1 MLSSLQSEIFSTF
14 LKDNFKTNPEDFTRN
29 RKQSFS
35 GTILFMLNFLTRSLS
50 IEIVNFLSFLKRKDI
65 AQETFSK
72 SAFVQARKKIKPEV
86 FKHLNQRIIE
96 EFYKDN
102 SGVLRQFDNL
112 RILAMDGS
120 RLTLPFTKELE
131 EIYGQTKNQTNTY
144 IVQTKACVL
153 YDLLNEICIN
163 GILSS
168 IDTDERTQA
177 KQLLE
182 HCQAN
187 DLIIY
192 DRGYPS
198 FELIY
203 EHYQKNLHF
212 LMRMPLDFS
221 QVVKDF
227 VASGKT
233 SQIVEIKPG
242 QKKSF
247 ENKPYTKSST
257 LKIRLLRI
265 TLNGGG
271 IEVLATSLLDS
282 KHYGNEVFKEL
293 YFKRWKIET
302 YYDELKNKLKIEEFS
317 GYSNQSILQ
326 DFYSTLFVSN
336 IQTLIENEINEE
348 IEKESETKNI
358 KYQYKINTTLSYGFM
373 KDRILELFF
382 TKNDMNDIINEL
394 KELFKKHLI
403 PIRPNRKFERK
414 IGKYRTRTK
423 PIVTKNQKNSL

>member
-1 MLSSLQSEIFSTF
+1 
-14 LKDNFKTNPEDFTRN
+14 
-29 RKQSFS
+29 
-35 GTILFMLNFLTRSLS
+35 MLNFLTRSLS

-221 QVVKDF
+221 QVVRDF

-265 TLNGGG
+265 TLNSGG

-403 PIRPNRKFERK
+403 PIRPDRKFERK

>member
-1 MLSSLQSEIFSTF
+1 
-14 LKDNFKTNPEDFTRN
+14 
-29 RKQSFS
+29 
-35 GTILFMLNFLTRSLS
+35 MLNFLTRSLS

-163 GILSS
+163 GVLSS

-282 KHYGNEVFKEL
+282 KHYGNEVFKEI

>member
-1 MLSSLQSEIFSTF
+1 
-14 LKDNFKTNPEDFTRN
+14 
-29 RKQSFS
+29 
-35 GTILFMLNFLTRSLS
+35 MLNFLTRSLS

-153 YDLLNEICIN
+153 YDLLNKICIN
-163 GILSS
+163 GVLSS

>member
-1 MLSSLQSEIFSTF
+1 
-14 LKDNFKTNPEDFTRN
+14 
-29 RKQSFS
+29 
-35 GTILFMLNFLTRSLS
+35 MLNFLTRSLS

-144 IVQTKACVL
+144 IVQAKACVL

-163 GILSS
+163 GVLSS

-423 PIVTKNQKNSL
+423 PIVTKNQKNRI

>member
-65 AQETFSK
+65 AQEAFSK

-182 HCQAN
+182 YCQAN

-382 TKNDMNDIINEL
+382 TKNDMND
-394 KELFKKHLI
+394 
-403 PIRPNRKFERK
+403 
-414 IGKYRTRTK
+414 
-423 PIVTKNQKNSL
+423 

>member
-1 MLSSLQSEIFSTF
+1 
-14 LKDNFKTNPEDFTRN
+14 
-29 RKQSFS
+29 
-35 GTILFMLNFLTRSLS
+35 MLNFLTRSLS

-65 AQETFSK
+65 TQETFSK

-144 IVQTKACVL
+144 IVQAKACVL

-163 GILSS
+163 GVLSS

>member
-1 MLSSLQSEIFSTF
+1 M
-14 LKDNFKTNPEDFTRN
+14 KDNFKTNPEDFTRN

-163 GILSS
+163 GVLSS

>member
-1 MLSSLQSEIFSTF
+1 
-14 LKDNFKTNPEDFTRN
+14 
-29 RKQSFS
+29 
-35 GTILFMLNFLTRSLS
+35 MLNFLTRSLS

-65 AQETFSK
+65 AQEAFSK

-182 HCQAN
+182 YCQAN

-403 PIRPNRKFERK
+403 PIRPDRKFERK

>member
-1 MLSSLQSEIFSTF
+1 
-14 LKDNFKTNPEDFTRN
+14 
-29 RKQSFS
+29 
-35 GTILFMLNFLTRSLS
+35 MLNFLTRSLS

-247 ENKPYTKSST
+247 ENKPYTKSSI

-265 TLNGGG
+265 TLNSGG

-293 YFKRWKIET
+293 YFKRWKLET

-403 PIRPNRKFERK
+403 PIRPDRKFERK

>member
-1 MLSSLQSEIFSTF
+1 
-14 LKDNFKTNPEDFTRN
+14 
-29 RKQSFS
+29 
-35 GTILFMLNFLTRSLS
+35 MLNFLTRSLS

-65 AQETFSK
+65 TQETFSK

-144 IVQTKACVL
+144 IVQAKACVL

-163 GILSS
+163 GVLSS

-227 VASGKT
+227 LASGKT

>member
-1 MLSSLQSEIFSTF
+1 
-14 LKDNFKTNPEDFTRN
+14 
-29 RKQSFS
+29 
-35 GTILFMLNFLTRSLS
+35 MLNFLTRSLS

-144 IVQTKACVL
+144 IVQAKACVL

-403 PIRPNRKFERK
+403 PIRPDRKFERK

>member
-1 MLSSLQSEIFSTF
+1 
-14 LKDNFKTNPEDFTRN
+14 
-29 RKQSFS
+29 
-35 GTILFMLNFLTRSLS
+35 MLNFLTRSLS

-144 IVQTKACVL
+144 IVQAKACVL

-163 GILSS
+163 GVLSS

-394 KELFKKHLI
+394 KELFKKHLV

>member
-1 MLSSLQSEIFSTF
+1 
-14 LKDNFKTNPEDFTRN
+14 
-29 RKQSFS
+29 
-35 GTILFMLNFLTRSLS
+35 MLNFLTRSLS

-247 ENKPYTKSST
+247 ENKPYTKSSI

-265 TLNGGG
+265 TLNSGG

-348 IEKESETKNI
+348 IEKESKTKNI

-403 PIRPNRKFERK
+403 PIRPDRKFERK

>member
-1 MLSSLQSEIFSTF
+1 
-14 LKDNFKTNPEDFTRN
+14 
-29 RKQSFS
+29 
-35 GTILFMLNFLTRSLS
+35 MLNFLTRSLS

-163 GILSS
+163 GVLSS

-247 ENKPYTKSST
+247 EYKPYTKSST

>member
-1 MLSSLQSEIFSTF
+1 
-14 LKDNFKTNPEDFTRN
+14 
-29 RKQSFS
+29 
-35 GTILFMLNFLTRSLS
+35 MLNFLTRSLS

-203 EHYQKNLHF
+203 DIL
-212 LMRMPLDFS
+212 RM
-221 QVVKDF
+221 K
-227 VASGKT
+227 
-233 SQIVEIKPG
+233 
-242 QKKSF
+242 
-247 ENKPYTKSST
+247 
-257 LKIRLLRI
+257 
-265 TLNGGG
+265 
-271 IEVLATSLLDS
+271 
-282 KHYGNEVFKEL
+282 
-293 YFKRWKIET
+293 
-302 YYDELKNKLKIEEFS
+302 
-317 GYSNQSILQ
+317 
-326 DFYSTLFVSN
+326 
-336 IQTLIENEINEE
+336 
-348 IEKESETKNI
+348 
-358 KYQYKINTTLSYGFM
+358 
-373 KDRILELFF
+373 
-382 TKNDMNDIINEL
+382 
-394 KELFKKHLI
+394 
-403 PIRPNRKFERK
+403 
-414 IGKYRTRTK
+414 
-423 PIVTKNQKNSL
+423 

>member
-1 MLSSLQSEIFSTF
+1 
-14 LKDNFKTNPEDFTRN
+14 
-29 RKQSFS
+29 
-35 GTILFMLNFLTRSLS
+35 MLNFLTRSLS

-86 FKHLNQRIIE
+86 FKHLNQRIVE
-96 EFYKDN
+96 EFYTDN

-153 YDLLNEICIN
+153 YDLLNKICIN
-163 GILSS
+163 GVLSS

-265 TLNGGG
+265 TLNGGA

-282 KHYGNEVFKEL
+282 KNYGNEVFKEL

-348 IEKESETKNI
+348 IEKQIETKKI

-394 KELFKKHLI
+394 KELFKKHLV
-403 PIRPNRKFERK
+403 PIRPNRNFERK
-414 IGKYRTRTK
+414 IGKYRTRIK

>member
-1 MLSSLQSEIFSTF
+1 
-14 LKDNFKTNPEDFTRN
+14 
-29 RKQSFS
+29 
-35 GTILFMLNFLTRSLS
+35 MLNFLTRSLS

-163 GILSS
+163 GVLSS

-247 ENKPYTKSST
+247 ENKPYTKSSI

-265 TLNGGG
+265 TLNSGG

-403 PIRPNRKFERK
+403 PIRPDRKFERK

>member
-1 MLSSLQSEIFSTF
+1 
-14 LKDNFKTNPEDFTRN
+14 
-29 RKQSFS
+29 
-35 GTILFMLNFLTRSLS
+35 MLNFLTRSLS

-144 IVQTKACVL
+144 IVQAKACVL

-163 GILSS
+163 GVLSS

-265 TLNGGG
+265 TLNSGG

-403 PIRPNRKFERK
+403 PIRPDRKFERK

>member
-1 MLSSLQSEIFSTF
+1 M
-14 LKDNFKTNPEDFTRN
+14 
-29 RKQSFS
+29 
-35 GTILFMLNFLTRSLS
+35 
-50 IEIVNFLSFLKRKDI
+50 SFLKRKDI

-163 GILSS
+163 GVLSS

>member
-1 MLSSLQSEIFSTF
+1 
-14 LKDNFKTNPEDFTRN
+14 
-29 RKQSFS
+29 
-35 GTILFMLNFLTRSLS
+35 MLNFLTRSLS

-163 GILSS
+163 GVLSS

-227 VASGKT
+227 LASGKT

>member
-1 MLSSLQSEIFSTF
+1 
-14 LKDNFKTNPEDFTRN
+14 
-29 RKQSFS
+29 
-35 GTILFMLNFLTRSLS
+35 MLNFLTRSLS

-163 GILSS
+163 GVLSS

-212 LMRMPLDFS
+212 LMRMPLNFS

>member
-1 MLSSLQSEIFSTF
+1 
-14 LKDNFKTNPEDFTRN
+14 
-29 RKQSFS
+29 
-35 GTILFMLNFLTRSLS
+35 MLNFLTRSLS

-163 GILSS
+163 GVLSS
-168 IDTDERTQA
+168 IYTDERTQA
-177 KQLLE
+177 KQLFE

-336 IQTLIENEINEE
+336 IHTLIVSEINEE
-348 IEKESETKNI
+348 LQEEQGFK
-358 KYQYKINTTLSYGFM
+358 KYQYKVNNSLSYGFM
-373 KDRILELFF
+373 KDRILSLFLSQ
-382 TKNDMNDIINEL
+382 KEIAMIMEEL
-394 KELFKKHLI
+394 KSLFKDHLV
-403 PIRPNRKFERK
+403 PIRPDRSYKRNV
-414 IGKYRTRTK
+414 GKYRSRVK
-423 PIVTKNQKNSL
+423 PIVTKNHKNSL

>member
-1 MLSSLQSEIFSTF
+1 
-14 LKDNFKTNPEDFTRN
+14 
-29 RKQSFS
+29 
-35 GTILFMLNFLTRSLS
+35 MLNFLTRSLS

-271 IEVLATSLLDS
+271 IEVLATSLLDI

-423 PIVTKNQKNSL
+423 PIVTKNQKNRL

>member
-1 MLSSLQSEIFSTF
+1 
-14 LKDNFKTNPEDFTRN
+14 
-29 RKQSFS
+29 
-35 GTILFMLNFLTRSLS
+35 MLNFLTRSLS

-227 VASGKT
+227 LASGKT

>member
-1 MLSSLQSEIFSTF
+1 
-14 LKDNFKTNPEDFTRN
+14 
-29 RKQSFS
+29 
-35 GTILFMLNFLTRSLS
+35 MLNFLTRSLS

-144 IVQTKACVL
+144 IVQAKACVL

-163 GILSS
+163 GVLSS

-403 PIRPNRKFERK
+403 PIRPDRKFERK

>member
-1 MLSSLQSEIFSTF
+1 
-14 LKDNFKTNPEDFTRN
+14 
-29 RKQSFS
+29 
-35 GTILFMLNFLTRSLS
+35 MLNFLTRSLS

-163 GILSS
+163 GVLSS

-227 VASGKT
+227 LASGKT

-265 TLNGGG
+265 TLNSGG

>member
-1 MLSSLQSEIFSTF
+1 
-14 LKDNFKTNPEDFTRN
+14 
-29 RKQSFS
+29 
-35 GTILFMLNFLTRSLS
+35 MLNFLTRSLS

-163 GILSS
+163 GVLSS

-265 TLNGGG
+265 TLNSGG

-403 PIRPNRKFERK
+403 PIRPDRKFERK

>member
-1 MLSSLQSEIFSTF
+1 
-14 LKDNFKTNPEDFTRN
+14 
-29 RKQSFS
+29 
-35 GTILFMLNFLTRSLS
+35 MLNFLTRSLS

-163 GILSS
+163 GVLSS

-293 YFKRWKIET
+293 YFKRWNIET
-302 YYDELKNKLKIEEFS
+302 YYDELKNKIKIEEFC

-326 DFYSTLFVSN
+326 DLDSTLFVSN

>member
-1 MLSSLQSEIFSTF
+1 
-14 LKDNFKTNPEDFTRN
+14 
-29 RKQSFS
+29 
-35 GTILFMLNFLTRSLS
+35 MLNFLTRSLS

-65 AQETFSK
+65 TQETFSK

-163 GILSS
+163 GVLSS

-227 VASGKT
+227 LASGKT

>member
-1 MLSSLQSEIFSTF
+1 
-14 LKDNFKTNPEDFTRN
+14 
-29 RKQSFS
+29 
-35 GTILFMLNFLTRSLS
+35 MLNFLTRSLS

-144 IVQTKACVL
+144 IVQAKACVL

-163 GILSS
+163 GVLSS

-247 ENKPYTKSST
+247 ENKPYTKSSI

-348 IEKESETKNI
+348 IEKESKTKNI

>member
-1 MLSSLQSEIFSTF
+1 
-14 LKDNFKTNPEDFTRN
+14 
-29 RKQSFS
+29 
-35 GTILFMLNFLTRSLS
+35 
-50 IEIVNFLSFLKRKDI
+50 
-65 AQETFSK
+65 
-72 SAFVQARKKIKPEV
+72 
-86 FKHLNQRIIE
+86 
-96 EFYKDN
+96 
-102 SGVLRQFDNL
+102 
-112 RILAMDGS
+112 MDGS

-163 GILSS
+163 GVLSS

>member
-1 MLSSLQSEIFSTF
+1 
-14 LKDNFKTNPEDFTRN
+14 
-29 RKQSFS
+29 
-35 GTILFMLNFLTRSLS
+35 MLNFLTRSLS

-163 GILSS
+163 GVLSS

-382 TKNDMNDIINEL
+382 TKNEMNDIINEL

>member
-1 MLSSLQSEIFSTF
+1 
-14 LKDNFKTNPEDFTRN
+14 
-29 RKQSFS
+29 
-35 GTILFMLNFLTRSLS
+35 MLNFLTRSLS

-163 GILSS
+163 GVLSS

-282 KHYGNEVFKEL
+282 KHYGNEAFKEL

>member
-1 MLSSLQSEIFSTF
+1 
-14 LKDNFKTNPEDFTRN
+14 
-29 RKQSFS
+29 
-35 GTILFMLNFLTRSLS
+35 MLNFLTRSLS

-163 GILSS
+163 GVLSS

-373 KDRILELFF
+373 KDRILELFL

>member
-1 MLSSLQSEIFSTF
+1 
-14 LKDNFKTNPEDFTRN
+14 
-29 RKQSFS
+29 
-35 GTILFMLNFLTRSLS
+35 MLNFLTRSLS

-163 GILSS
+163 GVLSS

-187 DLIIY
+187 DLVIY

-271 IEVLATSLLDS
+271 IEVLVTSLLDS

-336 IQTLIENEINEE
+336 IQNLIENEINEE

>member
-1 MLSSLQSEIFSTF
+1 
-14 LKDNFKTNPEDFTRN
+14 
-29 RKQSFS
+29 
-35 GTILFMLNFLTRSLS
+35 MLNFLTRSLS

-163 GILSS
+163 GVLSS

-317 GYSNQSILQ
+317 GYSNQSTLQ

>member
-1 MLSSLQSEIFSTF
+1 
-14 LKDNFKTNPEDFTRN
+14 
-29 RKQSFS
+29 
-35 GTILFMLNFLTRSLS
+35 MLNFLTRSLS

-120 RLTLPFTKELE
+120 RLTLAFTKELE

-265 TLNGGG
+265 TLNSGG